1 MYNNTLEHEFARVRQ
16 QHVINTIKNHFKN
29 KWLEDMNIVCVDM
42 SYGIPKTSEIK
53 IPEGIFKILLQKLDD
68 SINEVIR
75 IAINN
80 NDIDELYNEVIQLE
94 QEQQC

>member
-1 MYNNTLEHEFARVRQ
+1 MYNNTPEQEFARVRK

-29 KWLEDMNIVCVDM
+29 ICLKDMNIVCVDM
-42 SYGIPKTSEIK
+42 SDGIPKTSEI
-53 IPEGIFKILLQKLDD
+53 PEEIFKVLFQTLDD

-80 NDIDELYNEVIQLE
+80 NDIDELYNEIIQLE